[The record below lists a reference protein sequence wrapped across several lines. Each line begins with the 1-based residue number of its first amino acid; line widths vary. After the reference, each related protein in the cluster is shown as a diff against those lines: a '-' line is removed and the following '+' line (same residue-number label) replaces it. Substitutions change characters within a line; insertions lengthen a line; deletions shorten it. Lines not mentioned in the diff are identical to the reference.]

1 MDLGGRKAWRLPGGG
16 IFVAGRK
23 RTGSKSSQG
32 SIPSPTTMTTP
43 ALCPPQAANSE
54 AEGHLGLRRR
64 TTNLFRRLASDCRVA
79 HNCSPMPWVAHTSRR
94 FCRDVCALLNRR
106 TPELAPNDPS
116 AQPAKSAK
124 IVGTNSASLLESIK
138 PRKNELRTNS
148 KRTPEL
154 AEICAVETR
163 NPLNEAHS
171 IADSPP
177 LRILVGPKQIGE
189 FEKDTK
195 IVGTNSTSLLE
206 STKAQKTNSKRTP
219 LLA

>member
-54 AEGHLGLRRR
+54 AEGHLDLRRR

-94 FCRDVCALLNRR
+94 FCRDVCALLNGR
-106 TPELAPNDPS
+106 TPQLAPNDTS

-138 PRKNELRTNS
+138 PRKNEL
-148 KRTPEL
+148 
-154 AEICAVETR
+154 
-163 NPLNEAHS
+163 
-171 IADSPP
+171 
-177 LRILVGPKQIGE
+177 
-189 FEKDTK
+189 
-195 IVGTNSTSLLE
+195 
-206 STKAQKTNSKRTP
+206 KTNSKRTAKTAEMCAFEAQNTLNRGTERHKVLAGGSTGGQPP
-219 LLA
+219 LTPPDPRSGIAELPSSNEEGSGVVRLCDLRVLCALA